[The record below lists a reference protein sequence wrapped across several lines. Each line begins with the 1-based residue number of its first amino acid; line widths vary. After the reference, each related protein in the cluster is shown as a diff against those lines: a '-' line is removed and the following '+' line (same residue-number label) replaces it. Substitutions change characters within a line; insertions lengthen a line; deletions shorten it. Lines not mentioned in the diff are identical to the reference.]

1 MKLFLT
7 VCSILISGLL
17 LRSNAQPEVMQQ
29 IAQIRKMP
37 LDTSHVNSLRRLG
50 GQITDSILSKQLL
63 DEALQKS
70 LQVGDVN
77 TITDCYRVLGVWYS
91 SYDLKDSALH
101 YYRLSMQSA
110 EKNHNLFLIA
120 GAQFN
125 MGNIYYWQGKYDSCI
140 IYYQR
145 AATVYEGQEILKD
158 KSVTEKQL
166 DRRKSDLYG
175 NMSAVFNML
184 KNLVKADEYIDKAIA
199 ISKKYNSPAAAD
211 ALAFYM
217 QTKADNY
224 TANGFVERALRTRLE
239 FLGQMQEGQNAK
251 VYLQQSYQNISREY
265 FSLDKI
271 DSSRIYADKSL
282 ELASLLKVPGAIAAS
297 NWQLGRIAM
306 KNEQYAQAEKYLL
319 QTKDFYESST
329 DPAEQKGYYD
339 VMREL
344 NFKLGKY
351 KEAYLFFEKYQE
363 INDSLLLSEKAR
375 EFAEREVRYETEKKE
390 TQIGLQKSEIRQKN
404 VLNYF
409 LIGSSLA
416 LIVIFFLTYRNYKNR
431 QQLQQQRIGELETE
445 KQLAATQFLLQGQE
459 EERSRLAKDLHDG
472 LGGLLSGVKLQ
483 LGAMKG
489 NLVLNDTNTIAF
501 DRALTKLDE
510 SISEMRRVAH
520 NMMPEA
526 LLKLGLKQAV
536 YDYCESLSY
545 DQAFRINCEVHGFDM
560 RMNSSSEIVLY
571 RIVQELLNNAVKHS
585 GASGIMVQLM
595 RQEDG
600 VVTITVEDNGKG
612 FDMANTDVLRSA
624 GVRNIQSRVKYLN
637 GTMDIKSAPG
647 KGVSVYI
654 ECKVV

>member
-7 VCSILISGLL
+7 VCSILLSGIL
-17 LRSNAQPEVMQQ
+17 SSATAQEEIMQQ
-29 IAQIRKMP
+29 ISAIRKMP
-37 LDTSHVNSLRRLG
+37 LDTAQVNSLRRLG
-50 GQITDSILSKQLL
+50 GQITDSTLSKQLL

-70 LQVGDVN
+70 LKIDDVN
-77 TITDCYRVLGVWYS
+77 TITDCYRVLGVWFS
-91 SYDLKDSALH
+91 NYDLKDSALH
-101 YYRLSMQSA
+101 YYRLSMESA
-110 EKNHNLFLIA
+110 KRNNNLFLIA

-140 IYYQR
+140 IYYQY
-145 AATVYEGQEILKD
+145 AAKVYEGQEILKD
-158 KSVTEKQL
+158 KNVTDRQL

-184 KNLVKADEYIDKAIA
+184 KNLAKADEYIDKAIA
-199 ISKKYNSPAAAD
+199 ISRKYNSPAAAD

-224 TANGFVERALRTRLE
+224 TANGFPERALRTRLE
-239 FLGQMQEGQNAK
+239 FLNQMQEGQNAK

-265 FSLDKI
+265 FALDKI
-271 DSSRIYADKSL
+271 DSSRMYADKSL
-282 ELASLLKVPGAIAAS
+282 ALATFLKVPGAIAAA

-306 KNEQYAQAEKYLL
+306 RNEQYSQAERYLL
-319 QTKDFYESST
+319 QTKDFYETST

-351 KEAYLFFEKYQE
+351 KDAYLFFEKYQE
-363 INDSLLLSEKAR
+363 INDSLLLSEKVK
-375 EFAEREVRYETEKKE
+375 EFAEREARYETEKKE

-404 VLNYF
+404 ILNYF

-445 KQLAATQFLLQGQE
+445 KQLAATQFLLKGQE

-489 NLVLNDTNTIAF
+489 NLVLDEVNKISF
-501 DRALTKLDE
+501 DRTLSKLDE

-536 YDYCESLSY
+536 YDYCASLSQ
-545 DQAFRINCEVHGFDM
+545 DQPFAINCEVHGFDE
-560 RMNSSSEIVLY
+560 RMNSSSAMVLY

-585 GASGIMVQLM
+585 GASVIIVQLM
-595 RQEDG
+595 RQDNG
-600 VVTITVEDNGKG
+600 LVTITVEDNGKG
-612 FDMANTDVLRSA
+612 FDMTNTDVLKSA
-624 GVRNIQSRVKYLN
+624 GVRNMQSRVKYLN
-637 GTMDIKSAPG
+637 GTMDIKSSSG
-647 KGVSVYI
+647 KGTSVYI
-654 ECKVV
+654 ECLA

>member
-7 VCSILISGLL
+7 ICSILISGFLFQL
-17 LRSNAQPEVMQQ
+17 KAQQEVMQQ
-29 IAQIRKMP
+29 IEQIRKMP
-37 LDTSHVNSLRRLG
+37 LDTAQVNSLRRLG
-50 GQITDSILSKQLL
+50 GQITDSSLSKQLL

-70 LQVGDVN
+70 LKIGEVN
-77 TITDCYRVLGVWYS
+77 AITDCYRVLGVWYS
-91 SYDLKDSALH
+91 NYDLKDSALQ

-110 EKNHNLFLIA
+110 KRNNNLFLIA

-125 MGNIYYWQGKYDSCI
+125 MGNIYFWQGKYDSCI
-140 IYYQR
+140 IYYQH

-158 KSVTEKQL
+158 KNVTEKQL
-166 DRRKSDLYG
+166 DRRMSDLYG
-175 NMSAVFNML
+175 NMSSVFNML
-184 KNLVKADEYIDKAIA
+184 KNLAKADEYIDKAIA

-224 TANGFVERALRTRLE
+224 TANGFPERALRIRQE
-239 FLGQMQEGQNAK
+239 FLSQMQEGQNAK
-251 VYLQQSYQNISREY
+251 IYLQQSYQNIAREY
-265 FSLDKI
+265 FTLDKI
-271 DSSRIYADKSL
+271 DSSKIYADKSL
-282 ELASLLKVPGAIAAS
+282 ELAASLKVPGAIAAA

-306 KNEQYAQAEKYLL
+306 RNEQYPQAERYLL
-319 QTKDFYESST
+319 QTKEFYESST

-351 KEAYLFFEKYQE
+351 KEAYSFFEKYQD
-363 INDSLLLSEKAR
+363 INDSLLLSEKAK

-416 LIVIFFLTYRNYKNR
+416 LIIIFFLTYRNYKNR

-445 KQLAATQFLLQGQE
+445 KQLAATQFLLKGQE

-483 LGAMKG
+483 LGAMRG
-489 NLVLNDTNTIAF
+489 SLVLNEANTISF
-501 DRALTKLDE
+501 DRTLNKLDE

-536 YDYCESLSY
+536 YDYCESLSH
-545 DQAFRINCEVHGFDM
+545 DQPFAIKCEVHGFEA
-560 RMNSSSEIVLY
+560 RTNSSSEMVLY
-571 RIVQELLNNAVKHS
+571 RMVQELLNNAVKHS
-585 GASGIMVQLM
+585 GASVILVQLI

-600 VVTITVEDNGKG
+600 AVTITVEDNGKG
-612 FDMANTDVLRSA
+612 FDTVNTDILKSA

-637 GTMDIKSAPG
+637 GTMDIKSSPG
-647 KGVSVYI
+647 KGTSVYI
-654 ECKVV
+654 ECKVG